1 MNIVSNNPMYS
12 VSQGKNGSTIINYD
26 DPNIHD
32 EECTYTFNK
41 DGNASCVSNAW
52 GTKTELPKDTFIYDN
67 KKVSAEEITNEY
79 KKYYNYCKNNNKKI
93 LA

>member
-1 MNIVSNNPMYS
+1 MMTQIYN
-12 VSQGKNGSTIINYD
+12 
-26 DPNIHD
+26 D

-41 DGNASCVSNAW
+41 DGSVSCVSNAW

-67 KKVSAEEITNEY
+67 KKVSAEEIINEY